1 MCLLVLAELNF
12 IRYNDNYS
20 EPCKHFIS
28 KKVTLKEF
36 FANKVLNSFSNL
48 GEIMAEQNG
57 KELASRIQNNI
68 QKVLVGK
75 EEVTELL
82 LTALIADG
90 HVLLEDVPGTG
101 KTKLAK
107 ALAKS
112 LNAQFSR
119 VQFTPDLLPG
129 DITGIN
135 VYDRQKNEF
144 TLRKGPV
151 FTNILLAD
159 ELNRATPRTQA
170 GLLECMEE
178 RQVTIEGVSY
188 TPGEPFFVIATE
200 NPIESAGVF
209 PLPEAQLDR
218 FLIKLS
224 MNLPTKEE
232 ELRILELYME
242 EDPLKSLTAVVSLEE
257 LLAAR
262 AEAVKIFVHPCI
274 REYMVQIAEAT
285 RRADG
290 ILAGVSPRGTLGLLR
305 CVKAYAYLQG
315 RSYVIPDDVRTLAV
329 PVLAHRLVC
338 SFGSDT
344 GSAAGRMENILSTV
358 PVPTERFEP

>member
-1 MCLLVLAELNF
+1 MDSV
-12 IRYNDNYS
+12 
-20 EPCKHFIS
+20 
-28 KKVTLKEF
+28 KVIADKI
-36 FANKVLNSFSNL
+36 AKNIGAVIK
-48 GEIMAEQNG
+48 G
-57 KELASRIQNNI
+57 KDDVVRKTVIA
-68 QKVLVGK
+68 
-75 EEVTELL
+75 L
-82 LTALIADG
+82 LTGG
-90 HVLLEDVPGTG
+90 HILLEDVPGSG
-101 KTKLAK
+101 KTMLAK
-107 ALAKS
+107 TLAASVDGTFKRI
-112 LNAQFSR
+112 QM
-119 VQFTPDLLPG
+119 TPDMLPA
-129 DITGIN
+129 DITGVNIFDLKTSQFRF
-135 VYDRQKNEF
+135 V
-144 TLRKGPV
+144 KGPV
-151 FTNILLAD
+151 FTNILIAD
-159 ELNRATPRTQA
+159 EINRATPKTQA

-262 AEAVKIFVHPCI
+262 AEAAKIFVHPCI

>member
-1 MCLLVLAELNF
+1 
-12 IRYNDNYS
+12 
-20 EPCKHFIS
+20 
-28 KKVTLKEF
+28 
-36 FANKVLNSFSNL
+36 
-48 GEIMAEQNG
+48 MAEQTG
-57 KELASRIQNNI
+57 KELADKIQNNI

-75 EEVTELL
+75 EQVTELL
-82 LTALIADG
+82 LTALLADG

-107 ALAKS
+107 ALARS
-112 LNAQFSR
+112 VSAEFRR

-178 RQVTIEGVSY
+178 RQVTIDGVSY

-218 FLIKLS
+218 FLMKLS
-224 MNLPTKEE
+224 MQLPDREE

-242 EDPLKSLTAVVSLEE
+242 EDPLLTLTPVVTLDE
-257 LLAAR
+257 LLSAREEAAK
-262 AEAVKIFVHPCI
+262 VFVHPCI
-274 REYMVQIAEAT
+274 REYMVQIVEAT
-285 RRADG
+285 RNADG

-315 RSYVIPDDVRTLAV
+315 RKYCLPDDVRTLAV

-338 SFGSDT
+338 GMGT
-344 GSAAGRMENILSTV
+344 AAGSATAKMEAILSSI

>member
-1 MCLLVLAELNF
+1 MITIQR
-12 IRYNDNYS
+12 IR
-20 EPCKHFIS
+20 
-28 KKVTLKEF
+28 
-36 FANKVLNSFSNL
+36 NL
-48 GEIMAEQNG
+48 GELMAEQTG
-57 KELASRIQNNI
+57 KEFAAKIQTNI

-75 EEVTELL
+75 EDVTELL
-82 LTALIADG
+82 LTALLADG

-101 KTKLAK
+101 KTRLAR

-112 LNAQFSR
+112 LNVQFSR

-170 GLLECMEE
+170 GILECMEE
-178 RQVTIEGVSY
+178 RQVTIDGVSY

-218 FLIKLS
+218 FLMKLS
-224 MNLPTKEE
+224 MNLPSREE
-232 ELRILELYME
+232 ELRILDLYME
-242 EDPLKSLTAVVSLEE
+242 EDPLHTLAPVISPEE
-257 LLAAR
+257 LLTAR
-262 AEAVKIFVHPCI
+262 AEATKVFVHPCI
-274 REYMVQIAEAT
+274 REYMVQIVEAT
-285 RRADG
+285 RSADG
-290 ILAGVSPRGTLGLLR
+290 VLAGVSPRGTLGLLR
-305 CVKAYAYLQG
+305 CAKAYAYLKE

-338 SFGSDT
+338 GFGSDT
-344 GSAAGRMENILSTV
+344 GSAENRMEAILSGV
-358 PVPTERFEP
+358 PIPTERFEP

>member
-1 MCLLVLAELNF
+1 M
-12 IRYNDNYS
+12 
-20 EPCKHFIS
+20 S
-28 KKVTLKEF
+28 KKVT
-36 FANKVLNSFSNL
+36 
-48 GEIMAEQNG
+48 IMAEQNG

-112 LNAQFSR
+112 LNAKFSR

-159 ELNRATPRTQA
+159 E
-170 GLLECMEE
+170 
-178 RQVTIEGVSY
+178 
-188 TPGEPFFVIATE
+188 
-200 NPIESAGVF
+200 
-209 PLPEAQLDR
+209 
-218 FLIKLS
+218 
-224 MNLPTKEE
+224 
-232 ELRILELYME
+232 
-242 EDPLKSLTAVVSLEE
+242 
-257 LLAAR
+257 
-262 AEAVKIFVHPCI
+262 
-274 REYMVQIAEAT
+274 
-285 RRADG
+285 
-290 ILAGVSPRGTLGLLR
+290 
-305 CVKAYAYLQG
+305 
-315 RSYVIPDDVRTLAV
+315 
-329 PVLAHRLVC
+329 
-338 SFGSDT
+338 
-344 GSAAGRMENILSTV
+344 
-358 PVPTERFEP
+358 

>member
-1 MCLLVLAELNF
+1 
-12 IRYNDNYS
+12 
-20 EPCKHFIS
+20 
-28 KKVTLKEF
+28 
-36 FANKVLNSFSNL
+36 
-48 GEIMAEQNG
+48 MAEQTG
-57 KELASRIQNNI
+57 KELADKIQKNI
-68 QKVLVGK
+68 QRVLVGREK
-75 EEVTELL
+75 VTELL

-112 LNAQFSR
+112 LDVQFSR

-178 RQVTIEGVSY
+178 RQVTIDGVSY

-218 FLIKLS
+218 FLMKLS
-224 MNLPTKEE
+224 MNLPDREE

-242 EDPLKSLTAVVSLEE
+242 EDPLQNLVSVVSPKE
-257 LLAAR
+257 LLEARREAAK
-262 AEAVKIFVHPCI
+262 VFVHPCI
-274 REYMVQIAEAT
+274 RE
-285 RRADG
+285 
-290 ILAGVSPRGTLGLLR
+290 
-305 CVKAYAYLQG
+305 
-315 RSYVIPDDVRTLAV
+315 
-329 PVLAHRLVC
+329 
-338 SFGSDT
+338 
-344 GSAAGRMENILSTV
+344 
-358 PVPTERFEP
+358 

>member
-1 MCLLVLAELNF
+1 MITIQS
-12 IRYNDNYS
+12 IR
-20 EPCKHFIS
+20 
-28 KKVTLKEF
+28 
-36 FANKVLNSFSNL
+36 NL
-48 GEIMAEQNG
+48 GELMAEQTG
-57 KELASRIQNNI
+57 KEFAAKIQTNI

-75 EEVTELL
+75 EDVTELL
-82 LTALIADG
+82 LTALLADG

-101 KTKLAK
+101 KTRLAR

-112 LNAQFSR
+112 LNVQFSR

-178 RQVTIEGVSY
+178 RQVTIDGVSY

-218 FLIKLS
+218 FLMKLS
-224 MNLPTKEE
+224 MNLPSREE

-242 EDPLKSLTAVVSLEE
+242 EDPLHTLAPVISPEE
-257 LLAAR
+257 LLTAR
-262 AEAVKIFVHPCI
+262 AEATKVFVHPCI
-274 REYMVQIAEAT
+274 REYMVQIVEAT
-285 RRADG
+285 RSADG
-290 ILAGVSPRGTLGLLR
+290 VLVGVSPRGTLGLLR
-305 CVKAYAYLQG
+305 CAKAYAYLKE

-338 SFGSDT
+338 GFGSDT
-344 GSAAGRMENILSTV
+344 GSAENRMEAILSGV
-358 PVPTERFEP
+358 PIPTERFEP

>member
-1 MCLLVLAELNF
+1 
-12 IRYNDNYS
+12 
-20 EPCKHFIS
+20 
-28 KKVTLKEF
+28 
-36 FANKVLNSFSNL
+36 
-48 GEIMAEQNG
+48 MAEQTG
-57 KELASRIQNNI
+57 KELADKIQKNI
-68 QKVLVGK
+68 QRVLVGREK
-75 EEVTELL
+75 VTELL

-112 LNAQFSR
+112 LDVQFSR

-178 RQVTIEGVSY
+178 RQVTIDGVSY

-218 FLIKLS
+218 FLMKLS
-224 MNLPTKEE
+224 MNLPDREE

-242 EDPLKSLTAVVSLEE
+242 EDPLQNLVS
-257 LLAAR
+257 
-262 AEAVKIFVHPCI
+262 V
-274 REYMVQIAEAT
+274 
-285 RRADG
+285 
-290 ILAGVSPRGTLGLLR
+290 
-305 CVKAYAYLQG
+305 
-315 RSYVIPDDVRTLAV
+315 
-329 PVLAHRLVC
+329 
-338 SFGSDT
+338 
-344 GSAAGRMENILSTV
+344 
-358 PVPTERFEP
+358 

>member
-1 MCLLVLAELNF
+1 
-12 IRYNDNYS
+12 
-20 EPCKHFIS
+20 
-28 KKVTLKEF
+28 
-36 FANKVLNSFSNL
+36 
-48 GEIMAEQNG
+48 
-57 KELASRIQNNI
+57 
-68 QKVLVGK
+68 
-75 EEVTELL
+75 
-82 LTALIADG
+82 
-90 HVLLEDVPGTG
+90 
-101 KTKLAK
+101 
-107 ALAKS
+107 
-112 LNAQFSR
+112 
-119 VQFTPDLLPG
+119 
-129 DITGIN
+129 
-135 VYDRQKNEF
+135 
-144 TLRKGPV
+144 
-151 FTNILLAD
+151 
-159 ELNRATPRTQA
+159 
-170 GLLECMEE
+170 MEE

-274 REYMVQIAEAT
+274 LEYMVQIAEAT